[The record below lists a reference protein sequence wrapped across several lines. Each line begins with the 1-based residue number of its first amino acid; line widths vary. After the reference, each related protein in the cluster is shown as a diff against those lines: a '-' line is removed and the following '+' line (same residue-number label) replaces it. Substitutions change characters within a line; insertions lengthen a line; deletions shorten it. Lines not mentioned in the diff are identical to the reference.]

1 MKTLIP
7 TLLLAS
13 LAVTSAQNAQD
24 PPAAPAAPAA
34 KAGTS
39 AVQVKPSRYLST
51 GHEEFLASMKQ
62 RLAISAKKRGPFGL
76 YQVPGTA
83 PAIPTAR
90 KRTQQVATPFTDIVQ
105 ALSISAVFADEQEFM
120 VGSQVFRQG
129 QVFSLLAGE
138 EKLKVKV
145 ASVQATRVD
154 LQNTKSGEVA
164 TKSLDLLPDGVTA
177 GVGGAILPSGVQQS
191 QEAQSVRVDIKVENE
206 DPSPRFRT
214 RTR

>member
-7 TLLLAS
+7 TLLMAS
-13 LAVTSAQNAQD
+13 LALASAQDA
-24 PPAAPAAPAA
+24 PAPAPAAA
-34 KAGTS
+34 KAKAKAETS
-39 AVQVKPSRYLST
+39 AAQVKPSRYLITS
-51 GHEEFLASMKQ
+51 HDEFLAAMKK

-83 PAIPTAR
+83 PAISTVR
-90 KRTQQVATPFTDIVQ
+90 KRTTQKATPFADIVR

-145 ASVQATRVD
+145 AGVRADRVD
-154 LQNTKSGEVA
+154 LQNTKSGEIA

-191 QEAQSVRVDIKVENE
+191 QEAQSVRVDLKVEDD